1 MLPPG
6 LPHCL
11 LTLSRAAAPRRALTV
26 SQWADEHRVLTAKQG
41 GEPGR
46 YRSARTPFLREIMD
60 CFSSTSRVRE
70 VVVAKSAQVGVTEA
84 TVNILGYTMHH
95 APAPAM
101 VLMPTLE
108 ARDAWKVQK
117 LNPLLTDTPAVAE
130 LLGGL
135 KSRDAANRQD
145 VIDFP
150 GAVLFL
156 GGGNSPQ
163 SYAQRSV
170 AALIM
175 DDLDRFPAEI
185 GDEGDPVDL
194 ARNRLKAFA
203 RSRLLLISTP
213 TEADTS
219 LIWREYQDTDRR
231 RYWVPCPH
239 CGEPQPLDWG
249 GPDLAHGVKWNP
261 ELTAAW
267 YVCAHCRREIHEHQK
282 PRMLREGAWVP
293 DNPGHHRR
301 GYHISELYAPIGLG
315 GTWLDLA
322 RDWMS
327 SRGNN
332 AKLKTFVNTRLGEP
346 WTEPGHKV
354 DPTALISRL
363 EEYDV
368 SRRLLR
374 TAGVD
379 VQKDRLEATVVDWSA
394 GEEAWVAEHLIYP
407 GDTAQPDVW
416 EELGEAL
423 RELQVDYVAID
434 SGYNTSMVYDFVRPR
449 RWAFAVKGMDGPGRP
464 IVEDRKARRKRLRTR
479 SKKGVLVY
487 IVGDDQAKALIYSR
501 LELQVRGPG
510 YIHFPQ
516 SPEFD
521 DEYFAQLTA
530 EKLTIRVKGTRP
542 VPVWVQTRA
551 RNEALDCL
559 KYALAALRLSD
570 VDLKTAAPAAAP
582 AAAAQAS
589 AAAPVARPAEVAT
602 APAGLIRPQRGISL
616 ANWRR

>member
-1 MLPPG
+1 MPPPS

-11 LTLSRAAAPRRALTV
+11 TVLARAAAPRRALTV

-46 YRSARTPFLREIMD
+46 YRTARTPFLREIMD
-60 CFSSTSRVRE
+60 CFSATSRVRE
-70 VVVAKSAQVGVTEA
+70 VVVAKSAQVGLTEA
-84 TVNILGYTMHH
+84 TVNVLGYTMHH

-108 ARDAWKVQK
+108 SRDAWKVQK
-117 LNPLLTDTPAVAE
+117 LNPLLTDTPAITE
-130 LLGGL
+130 LLGTL
-135 KSRDAANRQD
+135 KSRDATNRQD

-156 GGGNSPQ
+156 SGGNSPQ

-170 AALIM
+170 SLLIM

-219 LIWREYQDTDRR
+219 LIWREYSDTDRR

-239 CGEPQPLDWG
+239 CGQSQPLDWG
-249 GPDLAHGVKWNP
+249 GPDLAHGIKWSAD
-261 ELTAAW
+261 LSAAW
-267 YVCAHCRREIHEHQK
+267 YVCAHCRGEIHEHAK
-282 PRMLREGAWVP
+282 PRMLREGAWVA

-315 GTWLDLA
+315 GSWLDLA
-322 RDWMS
+322 RDWHAA
-327 SRGNN
+327 RGNN

-363 EEYDV
+363 EDYAEP
-368 SRRLLR
+368 RRLAR

-379 VQKDRLEATVVDWSA
+379 VQKDRLEVTTVDWDA
-394 GEEAWVAEHLIYP
+394 GEEAWIADHLILP
-407 GDTAQPDVW
+407 GDTARPEVW
-416 EELGEAL
+416 EELGQHLADA
-423 RELQVDYVAID
+423 RVDFAAID
-434 SGYNTSMVYDFVRPR
+434 SGYNTSMVYEFVKAR
-449 RWAFAVKGMDGPGRP
+449 RWAAAVKGAEGPGRP
-464 IVEDRKARRKRLRTR
+464 IVEDEKVRARRLRAQR
-479 SKKGVLVY
+479 KKGVIVHL
-487 IVGDDQAKALIYSR
+487 VGDDQAKALIYSR
-501 LELQVRGPG
+501 LQLLEPGPG
-510 YIHFPQ
+510 YVHFPRD
-516 SPEFD
+516 PAFD

-530 EKLTIRVKGTRP
+530 EKLVPKVRGTRP
-542 VPVWVQTRA
+542 VMVWVQTRA

-559 KYALAALRLSD
+559 KYALAALRLAGIN
-570 VDLKTAAPAAAP
+570 LKIRAEARAAAEC
-582 AAAAQAS
+582 
-589 AAAPVARPAEVAT
+589 V
-602 APAGLIRPQRGISL
+602 GLFVFVCVRFVCFFAVGVEGNIETGVISL
-616 ANWRR
+616 G